1 MANSC
6 TTKKVIITES
16 DLPLS
21 CPMTDQDTINTHPR
35 VYLPIET
42 TKHEICK
49 YCSTEYILE
58 EKT

>member
-6 TTKKVIITES
+6 TTKKVVITVN

-21 CPMTDQDTINTHPR
+21 CPMNDKDAINTHPR

-42 TKHEICK
+42 TKREICK

-58 EKT
+58 EQN